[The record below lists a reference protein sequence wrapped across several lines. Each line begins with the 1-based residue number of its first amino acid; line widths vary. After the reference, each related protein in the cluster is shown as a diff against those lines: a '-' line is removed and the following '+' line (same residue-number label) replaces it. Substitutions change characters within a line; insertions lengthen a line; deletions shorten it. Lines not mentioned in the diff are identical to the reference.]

1 MPHRKSLEGRTV
13 LIVECRWIIA
23 RTLADAFEAK
33 GAKVVMTK
41 NSLSGLADLPNL
53 SAAILDS
60 SSGDLP
66 QRLSARGI
74 PFILYTARGQTDDAP
89 IVKKPAPVG
98 EVVARVEELLA

>member
-1 MPHRKSLEGRTV
+1 MPHRRPLEGRTIF
-13 LIVECRWIIA
+13 IVERRWIIA

-41 NSLSGLADLPNL
+41 DSLSGLADLPNL

-60 SSGDLP
+60 ASAELP

-74 PFILYTARGQTDDAP
+74 PFILYTARERTDDAP
-89 IVKKPAPVG
+89 IIKKPAPVG
-98 EVVARVEELLA
+98 EVVALVEEWLT